1 MHAFT
6 ALAPYLTN
14 PLTLV
19 GFALFLV
26 FGVHRTLIRS
36 KIIPPL
42 RQKDAPAIVRLLLAY
57 GFWISILVIVA
68 GFGYTALTL
77 VHKDVVLLREKTS
90 TLAILDSYLERTE
103 NGDNILN
110 IKLHNTG
117 SGDAFIF
124 EVRLLQN
131 PSSLKISLWCSLVKP
146 DEFSFSS
153 GVIYNNL
160 TFPLAFENETVTPT
174 YVMHLRSDHPDL
186 SKDYILSHPLKISA
200 TVTSGGVEWMKFRFP
215 RSADEKSGAINVDS
229 SPILPACFMVT
240 EPPLTI
246 LAIAYDDG
254 KYILTNP
261 FRLGQQLRDRS

>member
-36 KIIPPL
+36 QIIPPL

-77 VHKDVVLLREKTS
+77 VHKDVALLREKSS
-90 TLAILDSYLERTE
+90 TLALVDSYLERA
-103 NGDNILN
+103 DNVLN
-110 IKLHNTG
+110 VKLHNTG
-117 SGDAFIF
+117 YGDAFIF

-131 PSSLKISLWCSLVKP
+131 PSSIKISMWCSLVKP

-153 GVIYNNL
+153 GVLYNNL
-160 TFPLAFENETVTPT
+160 SFTLAFENEDITSA
-174 YVMHLRSDHPDL
+174 YIMHLRADHPDI
-186 SKDYILSHPLKISA
+186 SKDYILSQPLKISA
-200 TVTSGGVEWMKFRFP
+200 TVKSGGVEWMKFRFP
-215 RSADEKSGAINVDS
+215 ISNDKQSGAIKENFPV
-229 SPILPACFMVT
+229 LPACFMVA
-240 EPPLTI
+240 EPPVAI
-246 LAIAYDDG
+246 LVVAYDDG